1 MLWFD
6 YKTVQFLHCVLE
18 LSDTPSLDIIDL
30 IDSDCLEGQV
40 VTLFDGD
47 QEQATIVMV
56 NAEDGTERVGG
67 CVEV

>member
-1 MLWFD
+1 VLWFD
-6 YKTVQFLHCVLE
+6 YKTVQFLHCVLK

-30 IDSDCLEGQV
+30 IDSDCLVGQV

-56 NAEDGTERVGG
+56 NAEDGERVGG